1 MGKLKKFTVEE
12 DLLEKDVKLQKLNLV
27 ENMDEIEAN

>member
-1 MGKLKKFTVEE
+1 MGKLKKFTAKE